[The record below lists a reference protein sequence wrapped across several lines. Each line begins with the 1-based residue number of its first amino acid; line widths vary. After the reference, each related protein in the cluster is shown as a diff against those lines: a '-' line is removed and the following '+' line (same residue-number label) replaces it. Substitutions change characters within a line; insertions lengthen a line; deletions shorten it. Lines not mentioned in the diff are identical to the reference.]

1 MSNKLILLALII
13 SLLISGCSSSLPEP
27 TPTPNIEETVSAL
40 AMQMIS
46 ETLTAAP
53 TATLPPTDT
62 PEPTPTLTST
72 AAVELTAI
80 PTETAT
86 LTPEPFRGEFSL
98 GDQSGESE
106 GLLRIENQTGE
117 PYIIISISGLTW
129 KKQLP
134 VYYSWEVTGFLL
146 QMIKYGY
153 YDVTVEIPGKTTL
166 TAKFQQNNKDK
177 TTITISRHSIKIV
190 GP

>member
-1 MSNKLILLALII
+1 MS
-13 SLLISGCSSSLPEP
+13 
-27 TPTPNIEETVSAL
+27 TL

-53 TATLPPTDT
+53 TATQSSTYT
-62 PEPTPTLTST
+62 PEPTPTAPPT
-72 AAVELTAI
+72 ATVELTPI

-117 PYIIISISGLTW
+117 PYIIITLSGLTW

-134 VYYSWEVTGFLL
+134 IYYSWQVTGFLL

-177 TTITISRHSIKIV
+177 TTITVSRFSIKIV